1 MTMVEYQW
9 TKNGEIRS
17 SSSVLNFT
25 PLARSD
31 DGTYTSTVTI
41 TSTLLNNTRTAM
53 SGRTL
58 TVTRKSV
65 HRSLI
70 LDNIINDKCYG

>member
-1 MTMVEYQW
+1 MVPTHALSLY
-9 TKNGEIRS
+9 
-17 SSSVLNFT
+17 
-25 PLARSD
+25 
-31 DGTYTSTVTI
+31 I

-53 SGRTL
+53 NSRTL

-70 LDNIINDKCYG
+70 LDDINIINDRCYAWGTK